1 MKINYIQTA
10 VVILL
15 CTLFIYAGIFKAMDY
30 QLFLSDL
37 SKSPL
42 LVKYDKTLLA
52 PVVLG
57 TEFLIVFLLAFNLTR
72 KTGLFL
78 SFFVMLLFTLYLS
91 TLTHFF
97 FYTNIP
103 CSCGGIL
110 GKMSYP
116 THIIFNAAFTLMAAT
131 AILVSV
137 KKPINLKKKK
147 ERPSD
152 FSFFLFIKSNYNDF
166 NQVMTSSRVLPVFCC
181 NLP

>member
-1 MKINYIQTA
+1 MKTNYIQTT

-15 CTLFIYAGIFKAMDY
+15 CILFIYAGIFKAMDY
-30 QLFLSDL
+30 PLFLSDL

-52 PVVLG
+52 PAILG
-57 TEFLIVFLLAFNLTR
+57 TEFLIVILLSFTLTR

-91 TLTHFF
+91 TLYF

-116 THIIFNAAFTLMAAT
+116 THIIFNAVFTLMAAT

-137 KKPINLKKKK
+137 KKPA
-147 ERPSD
+147 
-152 FSFFLFIKSNYNDF
+152 
-166 NQVMTSSRVLPVFCC
+166 
-181 NLP
+181 

>member
-1 MKINYIQTA
+1 MKTNYIQTT

-42 LVKYDKTLLA
+42 LVKYDKTILA
-52 PVVLG
+52 PAVLG

-91 TLTHFF
+91 TLYF

-116 THIIFNAAFTLMAAT
+116 THIILM
-131 AILVSV
+131 LY
-137 KKPINLKKKK
+137 LH
-147 ERPSD
+147 
-152 FSFFLFIKSNYNDF
+152 
-166 NQVMTSSRVLPVFCC
+166 
-181 NLP
+181 

>member
-1 MKINYIQTA
+1 MKSNYIQNT

-15 CTLFIYAGIFKAMDY
+15 CILFIYAGIFKAMDY

-52 PVVLG
+52 PAILG
-57 TEFLIVFLLAFNLTR
+57 TEFLIVVLLSFTLTR
-72 KTGLFL
+72 QAGLFL

-91 TLTHFF
+91 TLYFL
-97 FYTNIP
+97 YTNIP

-116 THIIFNAAFTLMAAT
+116 THIIFNAVFTVMSAA
-131 AILVSV
+131 AILISA
-137 KKPINLKKKK
+137 KKQVILK
-147 ERPSD
+147 
-152 FSFFLFIKSNYNDF
+152 
-166 NQVMTSSRVLPVFCC
+166 
-181 NLP
+181 

>member
-1 MKINYIQTA
+1 MKTNYIQTT
-10 VVILL
+10 VVVLL

-52 PVVLG
+52 PAVLG
-57 TEFLIVFLLAFNLTR
+57 IEFLIVVLLSFTLTR
-72 KTGLFL
+72 KAGLFL

-91 TLTHFF
+91 TLYF

-110 GKMSYP
+110 GKMPYP
-116 THIIFNAAFTLMAAT
+116 THIIFNAVFTLMAAT
-131 AILVSV
+131 AILVNV
-137 KKPINLKKKK
+137 KKPIHLK
-147 ERPSD
+147 
-152 FSFFLFIKSNYNDF
+152 
-166 NQVMTSSRVLPVFCC
+166 
-181 NLP
+181 